1 VLPGSVRR
9 PLDCNKKG
17 LQEISTTLEKLGCG
31 GPPTH
36 LMYYELASG
45 FPTTPFTGPP
55 AGGIKVNRTPFKN
68 DFKRSNVVN
77 RPAAR

>member
-1 VLPGSVRR
+1 
-9 PLDCNKKG
+9 
-17 LQEISTTLEKLGCG
+17 
-31 GPPTH
+31 
-36 LMYYELASG
+36 MYYELASG